1 MRHSHVKERLHDSTF
16 ELNLAPMLD
25 MLVVLITVLLVSF
38 TSIRLGVLDGLI
50 PQPVA
55 NAIEVDRKKTD
66 REFTVALAISAKNG
80 LTVTAKVDGKET
92 KQVIGNIGDKFDLV
106 KLHAHLVQLKVAH
119 PETFRIEIAPSEEV
133 TYNDI
138 ITVMDRVRI
147 TSPSDPKI
155 KVKDPK
161 TGEMAETYLLFPDV
175 VFSNVVDG

>member
-1 MRHSHVKERLHDSTF
+1 MRHMHVKERLHDSTF

-55 NAIEVDRKKTD
+55 NAVEEDRKKTD
-66 REFTVALAISAKNG
+66 REFSVAVSVSPKTGLVIIVKNNGKEDKQAIPN
-80 LTVTAKVDGKET
+80 VDGKLDVT
-92 KQVIGNIGDKFDLV
+92 
-106 KLHAHLVQLKVAH
+106 KLHQQLVQLKLQH
-119 PETFRIEIAPSEEV
+119 PETFRLEMLPAEDA

-138 ITVMDRVRI
+138 ISVMDRVRI
-147 TSPSDPKI
+147 TGPNDPKV

-175 VFSNVVDG
+175 VFANVVDG